1 VLPLIRLCDYIE
13 CRAVVAGGGATVPL
27 HHGATVMII
36 IGIIACI
43 AGLCALAWLLFN
55 LAVFGLP
62 FFAGVSA
69 GMAALHSGAGPIGA
83 ILVGLLAGGLMLALG
98 QIVFTLVPSIR
109 VRVAVALLF
118 AVPAAIAGY
127 HAAHGL
133 AGLAMPSEGWRQ
145 AFAII
150 GALVVGATALAR
162 LVLPIATPRSPR
174 PTGGPMVAAR

>member
-1 VLPLIRLCDYIE
+1 
-13 CRAVVAGGGATVPL
+13 
-27 HHGATVMII
+27 MII

-43 AGLCALAWLLFN
+43 AGVCAFAWLLFN
-55 LAVFGLP
+55 LAVFALP

-83 ILVGLLAGGLMLALG
+83 ILVGLLVAVLTLAVG
-98 QIVFTLVPSIR
+98 QIVFTLVPWPLIR
-109 VRVAVALLF
+109 GAVALLF

-145 AFAII
+145 AFAIS
-150 GALVVGATALAR
+150 GGLVVGATALAR
-162 LVLPIATPRSPR
+162 LVLPIATPRSPG
-174 PTGGPMVAAR
+174 PTGGPMVAAQ

>member
-1 VLPLIRLCDYIE
+1 MLQPIRLCDYTE
-13 CRAVVAGGGATVPL
+13 SRAVVAGGGATVPL

-36 IGIIACI
+36 IGIITCI
-43 AGLCALAWLLFN
+43 AGVCALAWLLFN
-55 LAVFGLP
+55 LAVFALP

-83 ILVGLLAGGLMLALG
+83 ILAGLLAGGLTLAVG
-98 QIVFTLVPSIR
+98 QMVFTLVPSTL
-109 VRVAVALLF
+109 VRGAVALLF

-145 AFAII
+145 AFAIF

-162 LVLPIATPRSPR
+162 LVLPIATPHSPR
-174 PTGGPMVAAR
+174 PTGGPMVTAQ

>member
-1 VLPLIRLCDYIE
+1 
-13 CRAVVAGGGATVPL
+13 
-27 HHGATVMII
+27 MII
-36 IGIIACI
+36 IGVIACI
-43 AGLCALAWLLFN
+43 VGVCALAWLLFN
-55 LAVFGLP
+55 LAVFALP

-69 GMAALHSGAGPIGA
+69 GMAALHSGAGPIGS
-83 ILVGLLAGGLMLALG
+83 ILAGLVVGVLTLAVG
-98 QIVFTLVPSIR
+98 QMVFTLVPSTL
-109 VRVAVALLF
+109 VRGAVGLLF

-150 GALVVGATALAR
+150 GAVVVGATALAR

-174 PTGGPMVAAR
+174 PTGGPMVADR